1 MFVVKPLQIIL
12 ILTCMGNWRL
22 RWKPKEYTN
31 YLCMFLSMTMKTRL
45 PPHYRLLILVGL
57 MSHWPMTNLLITIN
71 YLMLHQKF
79 LLFRRDIY
87 VYFWLMI
94 FVTITF
100 RSHVSFDG
108 KYILSSLFL
117 LRESYRPLT
126 VYVDIFRSPQFTMEI
141 PSLMSYRR

>member
-1 MFVVKPLQIIL
+1 
-12 ILTCMGNWRL
+12 
-22 RWKPKEYTN
+22 
-31 YLCMFLSMTMKTRL
+31 
-45 PPHYRLLILVGL
+45 
-57 MSHWPMTNLLITIN
+57 MTNLLITIN